1 MAGEEVKLNVDRLV
15 NLTQGFGW
23 TMQSQEYVEGK
34 ISVVLTKTLTV
45 GEAEA
50 SAGSPTV

>member
-1 MAGEEVKLNVDRLV
+1 MSGEQVKLEVDRVV

-23 TMQSQEYVEGK
+23 AMERQEYVDGK

-50 SAGSPTV
+50 AAGATPS

>member
-1 MAGEEVKLNVDRLV
+1 MAEEQVRMEVDRIT

-23 TMQSQEYVEGK
+23 SMERQEYVEGK
-34 ISVVLTKTLTV
+34 IWVVLTKTLTV

-50 SAGSPTV
+50 SAAAVPT

>member
-1 MAGEEVKLNVDRLV
+1 MAEEQVRLEV
-15 NLTQGFGW
+15 ERLTNLTQGFGW
-23 TMQSQEYVEGK
+23 SMEKQEYVAGK

-50 SAGSPTV
+50 SAASPRV

>member
-1 MAGEEVKLNVDRLV
+1 MAEEQVRLEVDRIT

-23 TMQSQEYVEGK
+23 TMERQEYVEGK
-34 ISVVLTKTLTV
+34 ISVVLTKTLSI

-50 SAGSPTV
+50 SAAATPT

>member
-1 MAGEEVKLNVDRLV
+1 MAEDQVRLEVDRIV

-23 TMQSQEYVEGK
+23 AMERQEYVEGK
-34 ISVVLTKTLTV
+34 ISVVLTKTLTT

-50 SAGSPTV
+50 SAAAIPT

>member
-1 MAGEEVKLNVDRLV
+1 MAGEQVKLEVDRVV

-23 TMQSQEYVEGK
+23 TMERQEYVDGK
-34 ISVVLTKTLTV
+34 ISVVLTKTVTV

-50 SAGSPTV
+50 GAAVPPT